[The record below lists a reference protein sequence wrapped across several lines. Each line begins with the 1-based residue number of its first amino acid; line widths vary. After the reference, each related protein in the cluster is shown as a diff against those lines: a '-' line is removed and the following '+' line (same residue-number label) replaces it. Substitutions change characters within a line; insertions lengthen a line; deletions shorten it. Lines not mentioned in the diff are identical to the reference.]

1 MHTMHGLI
9 KRNLRRM
16 EKEDLATSLG
26 FGIVRGVDPRD
37 SRYPTRTFEG
47 RVDVLVV
54 QEMYAFGA
62 HVAFR
67 AVVPARS
74 SRARTDT
81 SDKLLYFLLESLY
94 LLLAFGLR
102 LFAGFTTSVGT
113 LVSFGACGSGSHHA

>member
-9 KRNLRRM
+9 KRDLRRM
-16 EKEDLATSLG
+16 KKEDLATSLG

-37 SRYPTRTFEG
+37 SWYPTRKFEG
-47 RVDVLVV
+47 RVDVLMV

-67 AVVPARS
+67 AVIPAYY

-81 SDKLLYFLLESLY
+81 SDKLPYFLLESLC

-102 LFAGFTTSVGT
+102 LFAGFATSIGT
-113 LVSFGACGSGSHHA
+113 LVSFGA